1 MFTVPESFAV
11 PGAAGSSGAGSSGAG
26 APVDGAVGAGNTPA
40 ARGNALEA
48 SATRG
53 TSYTV
58 KSGDSLWKI
67 SERTYGRQL
76 ADRMIPAIKAANP
89 GLTDTVRI
97 GQKLVLPKAD
107 K

>member
-1 MFTVPESFAV
+1 MGLFDFFKNDNEKKP
-11 PGAAGSSGAGSSGAG
+11 AAQPAK
-26 APVDGAVGAGNTPA
+26 PA
-40 ARGNALEA
+40 ARPAQPAAQVAPPIAQPAPKPAAPVSEP
-48 SATRG
+48 
-53 TSYTV
+53 YTV

-97 GQKLVLPKAD
+97 GQKLVLPK
-107 K
+107 